1 MAAPVTLVLARGPP
15 TQKHPPPA
23 GMGRHAVRISA
34 GGGEDD
40 TGHGRRV
47 ALQYPRPC
55 GVLSDGAVV
64 FVQRQENR
72 VRMLRRGVVTT
83 LAGGEAGFLDGS
95 SAQFNF
101 PSSGT
106 LDREGRLWLA
116 DRDNG
121 RIRCVSNEGS
131 TWTVADLRQL
141 DMRPCDVAIALR
153 HGVFATVTDC
163 KDGAHCL
170 VSISQDRVEVVAG
183 RYGER
188 GFADGVGE
196 LARFRLLYAATVGPD
211 DRIYLADGN
220 RVRVFD
226 PVTRQVSTIAGQRTA
241 GFRDGPIDQARFFT
255 VRGIAVDSDSTIY
268 VSDFGNDRIRVI
280 NLSSRSV
287 ATIAGGCATQ
297 SAGNTVEADCG
308 TESFICTPYSLVL
321 DDAKGTLFTGT
332 GDDFL
337 VSVSVPSK
345 LGRWTARVA
354 PIFLIFYLA
363 DRARAHLKPRPLS
376 PPAIAH
382 DPRAYSVLTWLSCVR
397 ARCHFLSLVLC
408 FAY

>member
-1 MAAPVTLVLARGPP
+1 
-15 TQKHPPPA
+15 
-23 GMGRHAVRISA
+23 MGRHAVRISA
-34 GGGEDD
+34 GGGEDQ
-40 TGHGRRV
+40 TGPGRRV

-55 GVLSDGAVV
+55 GVLGDGAVV

-72 VRMLRRGVVTT
+72 VRVLRRGVVTT

-106 LDREGRLWLA
+106 LDRDGRLWLA

-131 TWTVADLRQL
+131 TWTIADLRQFE
-141 DMRPCDVAIALR
+141 MRPCDVAISQR
-153 HGVFATVTDC
+153 HGIFATVTDC

-170 VSISQDRVEVVAG
+170 VSISEDSAEVVAG

-196 LARFRLLYAATVGPD
+196 MARFRLLYATTVGPD

-226 PVTRQVSTIAGQRTA
+226 PASRQVLTIAGQLTA

-255 VRGIAVDSDSTIY
+255 VRGIAVDSELTIY

-280 NLSSRSV
+280 NISSRSV
-287 ATIAGGCATQ
+287 ATVAGGCTNH
-297 SAGNTVEADCG
+297 SSGHTIEAECG
-308 TESFICTPYSLVL
+308 TEAFICTPYSIVL
-321 DDAKGTLFTGT
+321 DDTNGTLFAGT
-332 GDDFL
+332 GDHHL
-337 VSVSVPSK
+337 VSVSVPSR
-345 LGRWTARVA
+345 LRRWADRVA
-354 PIFLIFYLA
+354 PIFLTFYLL
-363 DRARAHLKPRPLS
+363 DRARAHLKPRHLS

-382 DPRAYSVLTWLSCVR
+382 DSRAYSVLIWLSCVR
-397 ARCHFLSLVLC
+397 ARCHFLSLVLR